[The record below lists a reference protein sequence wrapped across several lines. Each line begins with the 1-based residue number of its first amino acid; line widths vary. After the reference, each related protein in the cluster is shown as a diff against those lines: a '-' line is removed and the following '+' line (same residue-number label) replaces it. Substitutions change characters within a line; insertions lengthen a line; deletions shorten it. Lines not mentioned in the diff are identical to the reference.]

1 MASGMEDLRFHH
13 HSRYTGSKELDDTHF
28 KQEFKQNT

>member
-1 MASGMEDLRFHH
+1 MASSMEDLRFNH
-13 HSRYTGSKELDDTHF
+13 HSRYICSKELDDTHF